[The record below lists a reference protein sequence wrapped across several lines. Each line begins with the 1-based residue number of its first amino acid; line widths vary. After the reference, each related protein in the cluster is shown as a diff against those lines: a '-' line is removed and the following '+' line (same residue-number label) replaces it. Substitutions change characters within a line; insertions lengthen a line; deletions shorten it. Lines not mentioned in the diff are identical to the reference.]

1 MLCYF
6 ITVCFTQYLYLTED
20 RIAKSDLK
28 PQNKI
33 AINIILFI
41 EFLYYQCRIQKVIN
55 NICERQ

>member
-6 ITVCFTQYLYLTED
+6 ITVFFTQYLYLTED

-33 AINIILFI
+33 AINII
-41 EFLYYQCRIQKVIN
+41 
-55 NICERQ
+55 NIIY